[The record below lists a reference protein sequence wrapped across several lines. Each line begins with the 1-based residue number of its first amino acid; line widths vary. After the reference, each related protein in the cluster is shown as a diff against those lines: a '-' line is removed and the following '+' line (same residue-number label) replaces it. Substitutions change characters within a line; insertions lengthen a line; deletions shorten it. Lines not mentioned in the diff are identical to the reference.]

1 MNWTKALLTSAL
13 FWVLVFF
20 EYAILSMGLN
30 LEGAVFIVFF
40 YIFLAIITMICAV
53 VYFNQPKT
61 NSSFGSGF
69 LLGLMF
75 IAISLILD
83 MAITIPI
90 FAGADY
96 GTYFSWWY
104 MYIGWGIAVVFST
117 AIGIVKD

>member
-61 NSSFGSGF
+61 
-69 LLGLMF
+69 
-75 IAISLILD
+75 ITVIEWAEKIKKILPKK
-83 MAITIPI
+83 TIKI
-90 FAGADY
+90 IIRLKGENKRE
-96 GTYFSWWY
+96 
-104 MYIGWGIAVVFST
+104 
-117 AIGIVKD
+117 IVIR